1 MDDTGETVNEMENGI
16 SDHQNNTKG
25 GLGLGLGKSGS
36 RTPQNMSSSLLRKKS
51 DPILVSKVRFQML
64 RAFLTNL
71 QEVILGTKLA
81 LLFPAIP
88 LAVAADFYHF
98 GRPWI
103 FALSLLGLTPLA
115 ERVSFLTEQI
125 AYFTGPTVGGLLNAT
140 CGNATELIIALFA
153 LHQKKIDVV
162 KYSLLGS
169 ILSNLLLVLGT
180 SLLCGGLANLKK
192 EQRYDRKQ
200 ADVNSLLLLLGLLC
214 HMLPLMFKYA
224 AAPGI
229 YIANYTLQLSR
240 ASSIFML
247 VAYMAYIFFQL
258 KTHRQLF
265 DAQEVQDMRTVSYNM
280 YAKEQ
285 EDGEEEK
292 ALIGFWSAFSWL
304 VGMTI
309 IIAVLSEY
317 VVGTIE
323 AASSSWGIS
332 VSFISIILLPIVGNA
347 AEHAG
352 SIIFALKNKL
362 DISLGVA
369 LGSATQISMFVV
381 PLSVIVAW
389 IMHIRMDLD
398 FSLLET
404 SSLAFTII
412 ITAFT
417 LQDGTSHYMKGI
429 VLFLCYVIIAACF
442 FVQKTPLNNTTY
454 GNLGAEHNPSS
465 GVLVA

>member
-1 MDDTGETVNEMENGI
+1 MEESQEALNNIENGI
-16 SDHQNNTKG
+16 SNYNK
-25 GLGLGLGKSGS
+25 GLGNNKEINGS
-36 RTPQNMSSSLLRKKS
+36 KTPQNLSASILRKKS
-51 DPILVSKVRFQML
+51 DPILVSNVRFQML
-64 RAFLTNL
+64 RNMLNNL
-71 QEVILGTKLA
+71 HEVVLGTKLA
-81 LLFPAIP
+81 VLFPAIP
-88 LAVAADFYHF
+88 LAILADFYHF

-140 CGNATELIIALFA
+140 CGNATEMIIAFFA
-153 LHQKKIDVV
+153 LRQNKIHVV

-180 SLLCGGLANLKK
+180 SLLFGGLANLKK

-214 HMLPLMFKYA
+214 HMLPLMFRYA
-224 AAPGI
+224 SGLGNPFAI
-229 YIANYTLQLSR
+229 DTLQLSR
-240 ASSIFML
+240 TSSIFML
-247 VAYMAYIFFQL
+247 IAYVAYIFFQL

-265 DAQEVQDMRTVSYNM
+265 ESQEED
-280 YAKEQ
+280 ED
-285 EDGEEEK
+285 EDGEK
-292 ALIGFWSAFSWL
+292 AVIGFWSAFSWL

-309 IIAVLSEY
+309 IIALLSEY

-323 AASSSWGIS
+323 AASNSWGIS
-332 VSFISIILLPIVGNA
+332 VNFISIILLPIVGNA

-369 LGSATQISMFVV
+369 LGSASQISMFVV

-389 IMHIRMDLD
+389 IMGIQMDLD

-404 SSLAFTII
+404 GSLAFTII

-417 LQDGTSHYMKGI
+417 LQDGTSHYMKGVI
-429 VLFLCYVIIAACF
+429 LFLCYVVIAACF
-442 FVQKTPLNNTTY
+442 FVDKIPMNEKIV
-454 GNLGAEHNPSS
+454 GNLGTVHEPSS
-465 GVLVA
+465 GILFA

>member
-1 MDDTGETVNEMENGI
+1 MDYSHSQQEVSDLENGYDLLKP
-16 SDHQNNTKG
+16 SNKEV
-25 GLGLGLGKSGS
+25 LSGS
-36 RTPQNMSSSLLRKKS
+36 RTLQNVSSSIMRKKS
-51 DPILVSKVRFQML
+51 DPLLVSSVRFQML
-64 RAFLTNL
+64 RHLLANL

-81 LLFPAIP
+81 VLFPAIP
-88 LAVAADFYHF
+88 LAIAADFYKF
-98 GRPWI
+98 GRPWL

-125 AYFTGPTVGGLLNAT
+125 AYYTGPTVGGLLNAT

-153 LHQKKIDVV
+153 LYQNKIHVL

-214 HMLPLMFKYA
+214 HILPLMFRYA
-224 AAPGI
+224 LGEGPFTFH
-229 YIANYTLQLSR
+229 YTLELSR
-240 ASSIFML
+240 ASSIVML
-247 VAYMAYIFFQL
+247 VAYVAYIFFQL

-265 DAQEVQDMRTVSYNM
+265 ESQE
-280 YAKEQ
+280 EG
-285 EDGEEEK
+285 EEEEEEK
-292 ALIGFWSAFSWL
+292 AVIGFWSAFSWL
-304 VGMTI
+304 VGMTV
-309 IIAVLSEY
+309 IIALLSEY

-323 AASSSWGIS
+323 AASDSWGIS

-352 SIIFALKNKL
+352 SIIFAFKNKL

-381 PLSVIVAW
+381 PLCVVVGW
-389 IMHIRMDLD
+389 IMHVHMDLD

-404 SSLAFTII
+404 GSLAFTII

-417 LQDGTSHYMKGI
+417 LQDGTSHYMKGV
-429 VLFLCYVIIAACF
+429 VLFLCYVVISACF
-442 FVQKTPLNNTTY
+442 WVHKIPQNQITIGKPF
-454 GNLGAEHNPSS
+454 S
-465 GVLVA
+465 GVFAA

>member
-1 MDDTGETVNEMENGI
+1 MEESQEALNNIENGI
-16 SDHQNNTKG
+16 SNYNK
-25 GLGLGLGKSGS
+25 GLGNNKEINGS
-36 RTPQNMSSSLLRKKS
+36 KTPQNLSASIVRKKS
-51 DPILVSKVRFQML
+51 DPILVSNVRFQML
-64 RAFLTNL
+64 RNILNNL
-71 QEVILGTKLA
+71 HEVVLGTKLA
-81 LLFPAIP
+81 VLFPAIP
-88 LAVAADFYHF
+88 LAILADFYHF

-140 CGNATELIIALFA
+140 CGNATEMIIAFFA
-153 LHQKKIDVV
+153 LRQNKIHVV

-180 SLLCGGLANLKK
+180 SLLFGGLANLKK

-214 HMLPLMFKYA
+214 HMLPLMFRYA
-224 AAPGI
+224 SGLGNPFAI
-229 YIANYTLQLSR
+229 DTLQLSR
-240 ASSIFML
+240 TSSIFML
-247 VAYMAYIFFQL
+247 IAYVAYIFFQL

-265 DAQEVQDMRTVSYNM
+265 ESQEED
-280 YAKEQ
+280 ED
-285 EDGEEEK
+285 EDGEK
-292 ALIGFWSAFSWL
+292 AVIGFWSAFSWL

-309 IIAVLSEY
+309 IIALLSEY

-323 AASSSWGIS
+323 AASNSWGIS
-332 VSFISIILLPIVGNA
+332 VNFISIILLPIVGNA

-369 LGSATQISMFVV
+369 LGSASQISMFVV

-389 IMHIRMDLD
+389 IMGIQMDLD

-404 SSLAFTII
+404 GSLAFTII

-417 LQDGTSHYMKGI
+417 LQDGTSHYMKGVI
-429 VLFLCYVIIAACF
+429 LFLCYVVIAACF
-442 FVQKTPLNNTTY
+442 FVDKIPMNETIV
-454 GNLGAEHNPSS
+454 GNLGTVHEPSS
-465 GVLVA
+465 GILFA

>member
-1 MDDTGETVNEMENGI
+1 MEESQEALNNIENGI
-16 SDHQNNTKG
+16 SNYNK
-25 GLGLGLGKSGS
+25 GLGNNKEINGS
-36 RTPQNMSSSLLRKKS
+36 KTPQNLSASIVRKKS
-51 DPILVSKVRFQML
+51 DPILVSNVRFQML
-64 RAFLTNL
+64 RNIHNNL
-71 QEVILGTKLA
+71 HEVVLGTKLA
-81 LLFPAIP
+81 VLFPAIP
-88 LAVAADFYHF
+88 LAILADFYHF

-140 CGNATELIIALFA
+140 CGNATEMIIAFFA
-153 LHQKKIDVV
+153 LRQNKIHVV

-180 SLLCGGLANLKK
+180 SLLFGGLANLKK

-214 HMLPLMFKYA
+214 HMLPLMFRYA
-224 AAPGI
+224 SGLGNPFAI
-229 YIANYTLQLSR
+229 DTLQLSR
-240 ASSIFML
+240 TSSIFML
-247 VAYMAYIFFQL
+247 IAYVAYIFFQL

-265 DAQEVQDMRTVSYNM
+265 ESQEED
-280 YAKEQ
+280 ED
-285 EDGEEEK
+285 EDGEK
-292 ALIGFWSAFSWL
+292 AVIGFWSAFSWL

-309 IIAVLSEY
+309 IIALLSEY

-323 AASSSWGIS
+323 AASNSWGIS
-332 VSFISIILLPIVGNA
+332 VNFISIILLPIVGNA

-369 LGSATQISMFVV
+369 LGSASQISMFVV

-389 IMHIRMDLD
+389 IMGIQMDLD

-404 SSLAFTII
+404 GSLAFTII

-417 LQDGTSHYMKGI
+417 LQDGTSHYMKGVI
-429 VLFLCYVIIAACF
+429 LFLCYVVIAACF
-442 FVQKTPLNNTTY
+442 FVDKIPMNETIV
-454 GNLGAEHNPSS
+454 GNLGTVHEPSS
-465 GVLVA
+465 GILFA

>member
-1 MDDTGETVNEMENGI
+1 MDSGSGELSHMENGD
-16 SDHQNNTKG
+16 SKA
-25 GLGLGLGKSGS
+25 LMGKELWNG
-36 RTPQNMSSSLLRKKS
+36 RTAQNMSTSLLRKKS
-51 DPILVSKVRFQML
+51 DPMLVSRVRFQML
-64 RAFLTNL
+64 RQFLANL

-81 LLFPAIP
+81 VLFPAIP
-88 LAVAADFYHF
+88 LAIAADFYKF

-125 AYFTGPTVGGLLNAT
+125 AYYTGPTVGGLLNAT

-153 LHQKKIDVV
+153 LYQSKIHVL

-169 ILSNLLLVLGT
+169 ILSNLLLVLGS

-214 HMLPLMFKYA
+214 HMLPLMFRYA

-229 YIANYTLQLSR
+229 FVADSTLQLSR
-240 ASSIFML
+240 ASSIVML
-247 VAYMAYIFFQL
+247 VAYVGYIFFQL
-258 KTHRQLF
+258 KTHRQIF
-265 DAQEVQDMRTVSYNM
+265 ESQE
-280 YAKEQ
+280 EE
-285 EDGEEEK
+285 EDEEK
-292 ALIGFWSAFSWL
+292 AVIGFWSAFSWL
-304 VGMTI
+304 VGMTL
-309 IIAVLSEY
+309 IIALLSEY

-323 AASSSWGIS
+323 AASESWGIS
-332 VSFISIILLPIVGNA
+332 ISFISIILIPIVGNA

-352 SIIFALKNKL
+352 AIIFAFKNKL

-369 LGSATQISMFVV
+369 MGSATQISMFAV
-381 PLSVIVAW
+381 PLCVVVGW
-389 IMHIRMDLD
+389 IMGIQMDLD

-404 SSLAFTII
+404 GCLALTII
-412 ITAFT
+412 VVAFT

-429 VLFLCYVIIAACF
+429 VLCLCYTAIAACF
-442 FVQKTPLNNTTY
+442 FVHKIPAPLDQTNV
-454 GNLGAEHNPSS
+454 NLGLKPSS
-465 GVLVA
+465 GFSA

>member
-1 MDDTGETVNEMENGI
+1 MDSQEVWNLENGEV
-16 SDHQNNTKG
+16 KG
-25 GLGLGLGKSGS
+25 LSNKDGPHLI
-36 RTPQNMSSSLLRKKS
+36 RNAHTMSSSSLRKRS
-51 DPILVSKVRFQML
+51 DPMLLPKVRCRVL
-64 RAFLTNL
+64 RQFLNNL
-71 QEVILGTKLA
+71 QEVILGTKLC

-88 LAVAADFYHF
+88 LAVLAKCYHF

-103 FALSLLGLTPLA
+103 FALSLMGLTPLA

-153 LHQKKIDVV
+153 LHQKKILVL

-192 EQRYDRKQ
+192 EQLYDRKQ

-214 HMLPLMFKYA
+214 HVLPLMFKYA
-224 AAPGI
+224 WTDTFTAI
-229 YIANYTLQLSR
+229 STLQFSR
-240 ASSIFML
+240 ASSILML
-247 VAYMAYIFFQL
+247 TTYVAYLIFQL

-265 DAQEVQDMRTVSYNM
+265 ESQEED
-280 YAKEQ
+280 
-285 EDGEEEK
+285 EDGDDEK

-304 VGMTI
+304 VGMTV
-309 IIAVLSEY
+309 IIALLSEY

-323 AASSSWGIS
+323 AASDSWGVS

-352 SIIFALKNKL
+352 SIIFAFKNKL

-381 PLSVIVAW
+381 PLCVIVAW
-389 IMHIRMDLD
+389 IMGVAMDLD

-404 SSLAFTII
+404 GSLAFAII
-412 ITAFT
+412 ITAFA
-417 LQDGTSHYMKGI
+417 LQDGTSHYMKGV
-429 VLFLCYVIIAACF
+429 VLSLCYIVIAACF
-442 FVQKTPLNNTTY
+442 FVHK
-454 GNLGAEHNPSS
+454 NPSIHQS
-465 GVLVA
+465 TTDSLRVVQSSTGVLTA